1 MVNKN
6 EKTKVVIDEALA
18 IYSVTD
24 LMKLF
29 NKKITLDADIEIDLK
44 KVKKIDTAGFQFLLF
59 MKKKYETLGRRI
71 AFTNAGE
78 EVTSIFNFYNE
89 AGVLE

>member
-1 MVNKN
+1 MGNKN

-29 NKKITLDADIEIDLK
+29 NKKITLGADIEIDLK

-59 MKKKYETLGRRI
+59 MKKKYESLNQRI
-71 AFTNAGE
+71 AFVNAGE
-78 EVTSIFNFYNE
+78 EVKLIFNFYNE